1 MSTDSSNMSEPDYS
15 KLVKFLC
22 EPFLVQPES
31 LRLDCEVSKNK
42 RRVLIRLAIEGEDKG
57 RIFGRGGRNIQAI
70 RTVLQAI
77 AKIYSQSAY
86 LEVFGSSSHSDSQ
99 GEGKAH
105 DNSERPRP
113 SRPSR
118 GDRPR
123 PSRPHRAR

>member
-1 MSTDSSNMSEPDYS
+1 MSEPDYS

-22 EPFLVQPES
+22 EPFLVQPEL

-42 RRVLIRLAIEGEDKG
+42 GRVLIRLAIEGEDKG

-77 AKIYSQSAY
+77 AKIYDQAAY
-86 LEVFGSSSHSDSQ
+86 LEVFGSSSQSDHHGQ
-99 GEGKAH
+99 DTPHTNGGV
-105 DNSERPRP
+105 PRP

-123 PSRPHRAR
+123 PSRPNRAR